1 MDVLQKNDQILAFL
15 KVNPELERMRIKII
29 KTMTKV
35 GVKTLISNVIFFIIF
50 MLQALKQPPKQKDSS
65 YFFRYLS
72 RMSNCETFVRSTRVS
87 LLWDS
92 AVIKNLNHTACID
105 KYYWRSL
112 IKFIW
117 SPNVFGEV
125 FWVSMYNAQK
135 LSATQICWC
144 YQRFMIS
151 DNAIFWFL
159 PKSWK

>member
-1 MDVLQKNDQILAFL
+1 
-15 KVNPELERMRIKII
+15 
-29 KTMTKV
+29 
-35 GVKTLISNVIFFIIF
+35 

-87 LLWDS
+87 LLWDF

-151 DNAIFWFL
+151 DNAIFDSYRRAENKEFSFAHDL
-159 PKSWK
+159 LSKRKDSTFGVGYYGTEE